1 MLVKPSVKSVED
13 SDANVILQSQQGNA
27 EAFRLLYRRY
37 QAKVRSTLYQLCGQ
51 THLDDLVQDV
61 FLKVWKG
68 LPQLRNP
75 GFFATW
81 IYRITW
87 NVAQDARKQLGRS
100 RQRERQLLGGES
112 AGDNHLSLE
121 FSRPQD
127 SPDLIHLHYQDLVK
141 RGLATLS
148 FEHRTILVLH
158 DLEDLPQKMIAEILD
173 LPTGT
178 IKSRLFYARRAMRQF
193 LQQQGVHDV
202 F

>member
-1 MLVKPSVKSVED
+1 MLVKPSVKPLTED
-13 SDANVILQSQQGNA
+13 SDVNVILQSQQGNA

-51 THLDDLVQDV
+51 PHLDDLVQDV

-75 GFFATW
+75 SFFATW

-100 RQRERQLLGGES
+100 RQQEQQILGGEA
-112 AGDNHLSLE
+112 AGDHISQE

-127 SPDLIHLHYQDLVK
+127 SPDLIQIHYQDLVK

-178 IKSRLFYARRAMRQF
+178 IKSRLFYARRAMREF